1 MMPRKKQVKQAK
13 MMRAL
18 QECLDYWIGMIVDQE
33 NNISIKSVVLAG
45 SNLIMLKLSNGSIY
59 TLRVEKSTPAR

>member
-1 MMPRKKQVKQAK
+1 MPRKKQVKQAK
-13 MMRAL
+13 MMHAL

-45 SNLIMLKLSNGSIY
+45 SNLIMVKLSNGSIY